1 MDKKY
6 VKAWKYSG
14 KSQIT
19 VTISET
25 GRKED
30 EQLVARTS
38 DEEKAL
44 QVVKHYMKKGYAS
57 YEKMREEA
65 FDEELAAKLVQDMLF
80 GGNLSTKGKK

>member
-25 GRKED
+25 GKKED
-30 EQLVARTS
+30 ETIVTRTS
-38 DEEKAL
+38 DEKKAL
-44 QVVKHYMKKGYAS
+44 AAVKHYMKKGYAS

-65 FDEELAAKLVQDMLF
+65 FDEGVAAKLIEDMLF
-80 GGNLSTKGKK
+80 KGLHGKKQE